1 LSLSTLDLETPPDGG
16 FPGLL
21 RAWRR
26 RRRMSQLGLALASD
40 VSQRHVSFLESGRA
54 RPSRAMILQL
64 SETLDVPLRERNAWL
79 VAAGFAPVYRL
90 RPLDDP
96 QMEPVIGAVRT
107 MLAAH
112 EPFPGV
118 ALDRDWNV
126 VLSNAPFDRTIAL
139 LGEDIWTRVGATQPN
154 LMRLF
159 FHPQGI
165 RPLVTNW
172 PTIGPLLWL
181 RARKEA
187 ETLGGKGVR
196 ALLTELAPYQSDEVL
211 WPPVETA
218 LAPVAPFEMRLGDLT
233 ISMFAIIATLGTAQD
248 VTAEELRIE
257 TLFPADPQTEAFF
270 RAAHADAPR

>member
-1 LSLSTLDLETPPDGG
+1 MSVSTLEFERPPEDG

-21 RAWRR
+21 RTWRR
-26 RRRMSQLGLALASD
+26 RRRMSQLGLALAAD
-40 VSQRHVSFLESGRA
+40 VSQRHVSFLEAGRA

-79 VAAGFAPVYRL
+79 MAAGFAPQFRL

-96 QMEPVIGAVRT
+96 QMAQVLNAVRI

-112 EPFPGV
+112 EPYPAAAF
-118 ALDRDWNV
+118 DRDWNV
-126 VLSNAPFDRTIAL
+126 TLSNGAFDRMIGL
-139 LGEDIWTRVGATQPN
+139 LGEDIWTRVGASERN

-165 RPLVTNW
+165 RSLVKNW
-172 PTIGPLLWL
+172 AAIGPLLWL

-187 ETLGGKGVR
+187 ETLGGKGVK
-196 ALLTELAPYQSDEVL
+196 ALMAELAPYQSEEVL
-211 WPPVETA
+211 WPPVETT
-218 LAPVAPFEMRLGDLT
+218 LAPVAPFELEVGGQA
-233 ISMFAIIATLGTAQD
+233 ISMFAVIATLGTAQD

-257 TLFPADPQTEAFF
+257 TLFPADPATEAMF
-270 RAAHADAPR
+270 RAMHAEARR